1 MKIDRVFSNKQEKET
16 EEQFYKAIMTLNNLD
31 EHKAFFNDICTPAE
45 LQSIKDRW
53 SVAGLLN
60 KGYTYREINTLTG
73 VSVTTIGRVARFLND
88 GSGGYS
94 LALKR
99 LK

>member
-60 KGYTYREINTLTG
+60 KGYTL
-73 VSVTTIGRVARFLND
+73 
-88 GSGGYS
+88 S
-94 LALKR
+94 LIHI
-99 LK
+99 